1 MEADAL
7 FIQSRQPGVFLRAG
21 RTECDKGGTAFDGVA
36 QGFVRRN
43 IKVVGFQFQV
53 LLKII

>member
-53 LLKII
+53 LLKS